1 MEFIQPEQEIYINVP
16 QQDKIVQPQNEEIN
30 TDLIP
35 KQQEEEEDVKEEINT
50 DFIPK
55 QEEEEEDDNDDN
67 LISFKNMNKIR
78 RQQKERIRKE
88 KIKEEEK
95 KRRKK
100 EIEPPLEILHSLEQ
114 PQIQEEKIQ
123 YNIEPQQIPI
133 LQEKIQYNLNP
144 QQIPNLEPGEIL
156 EPEQI
161 QNLEPGEILE
171 EGEIARTVK
180 EIKDDEERLKKEIE
194 DRERE
199 RRIKERKERM
209 ERRQQE
215 KKLEERIRA
224 ISQEKGYR
232 TDDDDLLSLSEYKKI
247 PKREGKK
254 RKKEVIGEKRERRP
268 IIHKSQSKVV
278 KPKPIVI
285 KDPDSKILKKK
296 IPPLVRTEQGGY
308 GPSEPSYTS
317 YSELVKEGII
327 NDPDYLEG
335 LKKKEDLNKKKKK

>member
-35 KQQEEEEDVKEEINT
+35 KQQ
-50 DFIPK
+50 
-55 QEEEEEDDNDDN
+55 EEEEDDNDDN

-247 PKREGKK
+247 PKIEGKK